1 MKITAQTINILTV
14 IIFSLILNKCASES
28 SFDSDYY
35 PLQKLISIP
44 EITDS
49 ERSEFNRNVK
59 SEFTSIS
66 GENNNKISGYKT
78 ANKIFLE
85 KVITPL
91 IKPHL
96 NELNGMS
103 KTEKINYL
111 TLFSFEIYQRY
122 FGKDYYRWGGDIF
135 DLDDPQEKGVRS
147 SFAYGLDCSGF
158 VAIPYE
164 LAVYFNLISE
174 ENALFSSQGY
184 KKFCLATNRKDIGG
198 RNGTS
203 NNYRLDTP
211 ELAEIGEVVFSLDK
225 GQIPTQEQI
234 NMLQPGDIVGR
245 SGHFG
250 IIAELNGIPYYF
262 ESGGRVVPKN
272 HGVPVKVEEALKQ
285 IASAREISVRRC
297 LNFTH

>member
-1 MKITAQTINILTV
+1 MKITAPTIKILTV
-14 IIFSLILNKCASES
+14 IAFSIILNKCTSKL
-28 SFDSDYY
+28 SFDSNYY

-49 ERSEFNRNVK
+49 ERSEFNRDVK

-66 GENNNKISGYKT
+66 DENNNKISGYKT
-78 ANKIFLE
+78 TNEIFLE

-96 NELNGMS
+96 TELTKMN

-111 TLFSFEIYQRY
+111 TLFSFELYQRY
-122 FGKDYYRWGGDIF
+122 FGKDFYRWGGDIF

-158 VAIPYE
+158 VAIPYQ
-164 LAVYFNLISE
+164 LAVYFNLLSE
-174 ENALFSSQGY
+174 DEALFSSQGY
-184 KKFCLATNRKDIGG
+184 KKYCLTNDRKDIGG
-198 RNGTS
+198 RNETS

-211 ELAEIGEVVFSLDK
+211 ELAEIGEVVFNLDK
-225 GQIPTQEQI
+225 GQIPTEEQI
-234 NMLQPGDIVGR
+234 KLLQPGDIVGR

-250 IIAELNGIPYYF
+250 IIAELNGTPYYF
-262 ESGGRVVPKN
+262 ESGGRVVPRN
-272 HGVPVKVEEALKQ
+272 HGTPVIAKEALGI
-285 IASAREISVRRC
+285 IASYKPISVRRC
-297 LNFTH
+297 LQ